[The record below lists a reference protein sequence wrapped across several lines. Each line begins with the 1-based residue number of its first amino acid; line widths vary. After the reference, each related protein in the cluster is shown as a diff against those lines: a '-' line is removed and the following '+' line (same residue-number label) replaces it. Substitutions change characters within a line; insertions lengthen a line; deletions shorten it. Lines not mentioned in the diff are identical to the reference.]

1 METEPSV
8 VIVIRIRVKCERRW
22 IVQLQHNAF
31 HFPSWRGVPNQWMQT
46 SVHIFCPPRCSCSSR
61 PRSSSSTSSPLIS
74 SQQKEL
80 KSISSAK
87 VMCSCSWVNKN
98 GNDFITII
106 SSSRWWKWKVSP
118 VCAVSELTNG
128 NFNFNIKKPRES
140 SRRPKNRQEAQRSLE
155 KLREASRSPEKPRE
169 AMSKPEKTR
178 EASRGLEKNRGDPRK
193 LYWRLLR
200 TLWISRRFV
209 ISSTVRMFA
218 SRASEN
224 YGWGV
229 EEPNPQTEV
238 KQGASSTLLDFIV
251 TPIQFQISLTVV
263 LDWLQYTFTFHDL
276 LLYIEHWKVVM

>member
-1 METEPSV
+1 
-8 VIVIRIRVKCERRW
+8 
-22 IVQLQHNAF
+22 
-31 HFPSWRGVPNQWMQT
+31 MQT
-46 SVHIFCPPRCSCSSR
+46 SVHIFCQPRCSCSWG

-98 GNDFITII
+98 GNNFITII

-118 VCAVSELTNG
+118 VCAVSGLTNG
-128 NFNFNIKKPRES
+128 NFNFNIKKPLEL
-140 SRRPKNRQEAQRSLE
+140 SRRPENRREAQRSLE
-155 KLREASRSPEKPRE
+155 KPRE
-169 AMSKPEKTR
+169 AMRKPEKTL
-178 EASRGLEKNRGDPRK
+178 EASRGLEMTWGDPRK
-193 LYWRLLR
+193 LCWRLLR

-229 EEPNPQTEV
+229 EEPNRSKT
-238 KQGASSTLLDFIV
+238 SSFFHVIRLYCYPNSVSNVSDCCPRLDTIYN
-251 TPIQFQISLTVV
+251 IHLHYMIM
-263 LDWLQYTFTFHDL
+263 
-276 LLYIEHWKVVM
+276 LYFEHWKVIM

>member
-1 METEPSV
+1 
-8 VIVIRIRVKCERRW
+8 
-22 IVQLQHNAF
+22 
-31 HFPSWRGVPNQWMQT
+31 
-46 SVHIFCPPRCSCSSR
+46 
-61 PRSSSSTSSPLIS
+61 
-74 SQQKEL
+74 
-80 KSISSAK
+80 
-87 VMCSCSWVNKN
+87 MCSCSWINKN
-98 GNDFITII
+98 GNNFITII

-118 VCAVSELTNG
+118 VCAVSGLTNG
-128 NFNFNIKKPRES
+128 NFNFNIKKPLEL
-140 SRRPKNRQEAQRSLE
+140 SRRPENRREAQRSLE
-155 KLREASRSPEKPRE
+155 KPRE
-169 AMSKPEKTR
+169 AMRKPEKTL
-178 EASRGLEKNRGDPRK
+178 EASRGLEMTWGDPRK
-193 LYWRLLR
+193 LCWRLLR

-263 LDWLQYTFTFHDL
+263 LDWLQYTFTLHDL